1 MSEVVDI
8 AAYRRAKL
16 AAKYSYSAPMNFGG
30 LPAHDFKPGDKITI
44 SGLRVDQERVVWP
57 HECPYILL
65 DPKPE

>member
-1 MSEVVDI
+1 
-8 AAYRRAKL
+8 
-16 AAKYSYSAPMNFGG
+16 MNFGG